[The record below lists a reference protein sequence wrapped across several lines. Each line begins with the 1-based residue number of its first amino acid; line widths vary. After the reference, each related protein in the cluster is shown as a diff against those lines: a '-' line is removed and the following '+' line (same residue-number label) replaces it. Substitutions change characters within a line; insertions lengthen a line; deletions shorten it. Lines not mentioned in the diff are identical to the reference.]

1 MLMKKILLFIFL
13 SVVVTASAQRIGVW
27 KDHLPYKNAIALCEH
42 GQQLLVATENA
53 LFIANKSDNNMQR
66 LSKVQGLSD
75 VGISALNGNKTCAV
89 VGYTN
94 GNIDL
99 IKGYNIHNIPHLKNE
114 NLLGDKQINSVTF
127 RQEFAYLSCAFG
139 IIELDLND
147 KQINNTFLLN
157 AAGNLGVNKLVFY
170 NDSLFAAT
178 DSGLYKSS
186 VIDNLSDFHSW
197 SAHGS
202 PLVIKDLGSDQSAL
216 YYTTNDSL
224 YVYDKKK
231 SICHQ

>member
-1 MLMKKILLFIFL
+1 M
-13 SVVVTASAQRIGVW
+13 
-27 KDHLPYKNAIALCEH
+27 
-42 GQQLLVATENA
+42 
-53 LFIANKSDNNMQR
+53 
-66 LSKVQGLSD
+66 
-75 VGISALNGNKTCAV
+75 
-89 VGYTN
+89 
-94 GNIDL
+94 
-99 IKGYNIHNIPHLKNE
+99 KNE
-114 NLLGDKQINSVTF
+114 NLLGDKQINAVSF

-157 AAGNLGVNKLVFY
+157 AADKTLGVNKLVFY

-202 PLVIKDLGSDQSAL
+202 PI
-216 YYTTNDSL
+216 
-224 YVYDKKK
+224 
-231 SICHQ
+231 